1 MELLVLMMV
10 NVSVNPRWKD
20 LPVIDARMDSM
31 TFPNAKVIQKVS
43 LYFSSIDL
51 FSKNLLLVSVMTKE
65 ERITFVIK
73 KLETAI
79 VKTTLK
85 EPFVMNA
92 LRIIMTF

>member
-1 MELLVLMMV
+1 
-10 NVSVNPRWKD
+10 
-20 LPVIDARMDSM
+20 
-31 TFPNAKVIQKVS
+31 
-43 LYFSSIDL
+43 
-51 FSKNLLLVSVMTKE
+51 MTKE